1 MMNVLITGGS
11 KGIGRATALRFAQ
24 TGNKVFINYAHDDKA
39 AEETAAE
46 VNKKGAS
53 AILLKADVGK
63 LEEIQKIMERVKG
76 EVSQLDLIV
85 HCAVLPVPGKL
96 FDISYDSWLDALKV
110 GSLSLIEV
118 VREALPIL
126 KEGST
131 IIALS
136 SKGSDYAIPNYAAL
150 GTPKALTESI
160 IRYMAAELAPKGI
173 RVNTV
178 AAGPL
183 DTDAFRSVFGN
194 ADRILESAAKTNPSN
209 RNLTFEDI
217 TNTIAFLASPE
228 AHMIQGRIIFVD
240 GGLGL
245 R

>member
-1 MMNVLITGGS
+1 MNVLITGGS
-11 KGIGRATALRFAQ
+11 KGIGRATALRFAEP
-24 TGNKVFINYAHDDKA
+24 GNKIFINYAHDDNA

-46 VNKKGAS
+46 VNKKGGT

-63 LEEIQKIMERVKG
+63 VEEIQKMMERVKS
-76 EVSQLDLIV
+76 EASQLNLIV
-85 HCAVLPVPGKL
+85 HCAVLPVPGKV
-96 FDISYDSWLDALKV
+96 FDISHESWMEALKV

-136 SKGSDYAIPNYAAL
+136 SKGADYAIPKYAAL

-173 RVNTV
+173 RANTV

-183 DTDAFRSVFGN
+183 DTDALRTVFGN
-194 ADRILESAAKTNPSN
+194 ADKLLESAAKANPSN
-209 RNLTFEDI
+209 RDLTFDDI